1 VVLDGI
7 TKPEIAE
14 VMVCREGLALAADLM
29 LTSVGWHRIV
39 PMLPEAWKEEI
50 WVRMAKL

>member
-7 TKPEIAE
+7 TEPEIAE
-14 VMVCREGLALAADLM
+14 VMVCRVLALAADLM

-50 WVRMAKL
+50 WVRMAKS